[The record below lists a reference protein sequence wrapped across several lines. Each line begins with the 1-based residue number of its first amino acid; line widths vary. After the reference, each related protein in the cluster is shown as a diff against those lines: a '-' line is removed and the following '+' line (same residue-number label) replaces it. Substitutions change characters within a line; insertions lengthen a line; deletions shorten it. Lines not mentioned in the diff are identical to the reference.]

1 MQARL
6 SFIVADPWQGQGL
19 GSKMVDYMI
28 EICRDKQL
36 EKISAV
42 MLPDNYRA
50 IKLFQ
55 EMGFTIE
62 SLDDGTQRAVL
73 DLKEEI

>member
-1 MQARL
+1 
-6 SFIVADPWQGQGL
+6 
-19 GSKMVDYMI
+19 
-28 EICRDKQL
+28 
-36 EKISAV
+36 

-62 SLDDGTQRAVL
+62 SMEDGT
-73 DLKEEI
+73 LKAILILNEE